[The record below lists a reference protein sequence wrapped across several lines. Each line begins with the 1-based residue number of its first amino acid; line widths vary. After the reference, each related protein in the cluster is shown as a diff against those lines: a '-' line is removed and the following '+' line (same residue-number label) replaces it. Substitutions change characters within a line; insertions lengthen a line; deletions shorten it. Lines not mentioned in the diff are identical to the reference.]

1 MRRRPVRRLFAI
13 VFGLWFTIA
22 VSGAAVAHRC
32 PMHDGFQSSAPA
44 RTGHA
49 SHHAD
54 GHGSNA
60 PGHGSHGHRCDCIR
74 NCCSATSP
82 AALEPYPARLA
93 LPLAAVFPL
102 APSDERV
109 PPATLRF
116 FPYFPTGPPS
126 ALTA

>member
-74 NCCSATSP
+74 NCCNATSP
-82 AALEPYPARLA
+82 AAPPPCPAGLA
-93 LPLAAVFPL
+93 LAPALASLVAS
-102 APSDERV
+102 SDDGV
-109 PPATLRF
+109 PHATLHF
-116 FPYFPTGPPS
+116 FPYFPTGPPPLWS
-126 ALTA
+126 